1 MEGLVRGWERGGDE
15 GNINKEAFEMH
26 HAKSSGFHVVSALF
40 PEQSKTVLFQC
51 QTCREREKRAG
62 GGERE
67 GSEGE
72 KRKKEGRGDA
82 ERGEGEREGERGRGK
97 RGGRREKQPEGKRR
111 EEAAPSH
118 TPPPSHSGTSRVTN

>member
-1 MEGLVRGWERGGDE
+1 
-15 GNINKEAFEMH
+15 MH

-40 PEQSKTVLFQC
+40 PEQSKTVLLQC

-67 GSEGE
+67 GREGE

-82 ERGEGEREGERGRGK
+82 ERGREERERGRGEEK
-97 RGGRREKQPEGKRR
+97 GGEERREEQPEGKRR
-111 EEAAPSH
+111 GGSPLPHSYPLTFRHLPS
-118 TPPPSHSGTSRVTN
+118 N

>member
-1 MEGLVRGWERGGDE
+1 MRGWERGGDE

-82 ERGEGEREGERGRGK
+82 ERGEGERERGEREGEERGEERKAARGKEK
-97 RGGRREKQPEGKRR
+97 RGGSPLPHASPPHIQAPPE
-111 EEAAPSH
+111 
-118 TPPPSHSGTSRVTN
+118 

>member
-62 GGERE
+62 GVERE

-82 ERGEGEREGERGRGK
+82 ERGEGEGGGREGEERKADRGKEK
-97 RGGRREKQPEGKRR
+97 RGGSPL
-111 EEAAPSH
+111 P
-118 TPPPSHSGTSRVTN
+118 